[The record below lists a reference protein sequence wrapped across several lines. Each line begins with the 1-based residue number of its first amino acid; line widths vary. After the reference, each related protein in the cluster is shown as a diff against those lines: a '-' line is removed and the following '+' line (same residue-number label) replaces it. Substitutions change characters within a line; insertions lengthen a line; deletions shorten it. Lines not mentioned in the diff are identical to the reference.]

1 MLGLLGFM
9 LARSVGIHAGSFCYE
24 GSGGVYIG
32 AVGFM
37 LGLLGFTLGLFRLM
51 FKHLFL
57 FMSCLRWG
65 WGGVVYVLFAFF
77 GCRFRVWVW
86 CLGFRA

>member
-1 MLGLLGFM
+1 MGFT
-9 LARSVGIHAGSFCYE
+9 LARPVGIHAGSFCYE

-37 LGLLGFTLGLFRLM
+37 LGLLGFALGLFRLM

-57 FMSCLRWG
+57 FMTFLRWG

-77 GCRFRVWVW
+77 GCRFRVWV
-86 CLGFRA
+86 